1 MTPHPDADATIPLA
15 LDGYTPIPAGKL
27 ASIVTYLEMHAP
39 PAPLR
44 EPTDASFALRTVP
57 KPDLDWYRDLFRR
70 IGEDYLWLSRLT
82 MDDAALAAILHDPD
96 VAVYALEY
104 EGRDEGLLELDFRD
118 APTAELGFL
127 GVTAELVGSGAG
139 RFLMNRAMEH
149 AWARAPRRVM
159 VHTCTFDHPGALSF
173 YMRAGFKPYARAIE
187 VMDDPRLEGTIGRG
201 RAPQVPMIE
210 G

>member
-1 MTPHPDADATIPLA
+1 MTPHPDADATLPLA
-15 LDGYTPIPAGKL
+15 LDGYTPLPKGKL

-44 EPTDASFALRTVP
+44 EPTDATFTLRAVP
-57 KPDLDWYRDLFRR
+57 TPDFDWYRDLFRR

-82 MDDAALAAILHDPD
+82 MDDAALAAILHHPD

-104 EGRDEGLLELDFRD
+104 NGRDEGLLELDFRD

-127 GVTAELVGSGAG
+127 GVTAKLVSSGAG

-149 AWARAPRRVM
+149 AWARKPARVM
-159 VHTCTFDHPGALSF
+159 VHTCTFDHPGAVGF

-187 VMDDPRLEGTIGRG
+187 VMDDPRRDGTIGRE

>member
-1 MTPHPDADATIPLA
+1 MTTHNETATIPLA
-15 LDGYTPIPAGKL
+15 LDGYTQLPPGKL

-44 EPTDASFALRTVP
+44 EPTDANFALRAVP
-57 KPDLDWYRDLFRR
+57 RPDLDWYRDLFRR

-82 MDDAALAAILHDPD
+82 MKDAALAAILHDPD

-149 AWARAPRRVM
+149 AWARSPIRVM
-159 VHTCTFDHPGALSF
+159 VHTCTLDHPGAVSF
-173 YMRAGFKPYARAIE
+173 YLRAGFKPYARAIE
-187 VMDDPRLEGTIGRG
+187 VMDDPRLGGTIGRE
-201 RAPQVPMIE
+201 RAPQVPLIE